1 MTIPNPPANP
11 TQIIYRN
18 PAIGRTPNGNLRLTV
33 EVSPA
38 ELGRIVGYD
47 PRSLVQPRGKSK
59 RNPAVPHNVSTKLI
73 ELQNQV
79 QRAIDVKRVGTMV
92 SYLHEAMATGKFAD
106 WAGIDVVTADEP
118 NLSNLESHHVIS
130 FDSDAEFFIADGQH
144 RYCALLD
151 FVQLYPQ
158 YARDFTQTL
167 TITVLPYLRLAEW
180 AGQSFH
186 DRNYYAVSVR
196 AGKALSVDSR
206 DPLNALARELD
217 EHPAVKAA
225 GGIAYE
231 RDTLLQG
238 DSRFT
243 THSVIHRFVKGFAFG
258 RQGLD
263 SKHTEGFAEVSEV
276 TRENLGN
283 FLLAL
288 SKVLPW
294 LTTKEH
300 NREEF
305 LTRTSVVFSALSVI
319 GHDLFSSDMSTG
331 EIGERIARLA
341 RVDWRRTNL
350 AWVGILGSEKEAKDG
365 TKTVTPSSA
374 RPAIDGL
381 IRYLRGVLDLT
392 PGKDSNGNGREAS
405 NA

>member
-1 MTIPNPPANP
+1 MAIPNPPPSP
-11 TQIIYRN
+11 TQVIYRN
-18 PAIGRTPNGNLRLTV
+18 PAIGRTPNGNMRVTV

-47 PRSLVQPRGKSK
+47 PRSLVQPVRPRKKG
-59 RNPAVPHNVSTKLI
+59 PAVPHNVSAKLVA
-73 ELQNQV
+73 LQNQI
-79 QRAIDVKRVGTMV
+79 QRSVDTKRVTHMV
-92 SYLHEAMATGKFAD
+92 DYLHNAVATGKFGD
-106 WAGIDVVTADEP
+106 WAAIDLVTADEP
-118 NLSNLESHHVIS
+118 NISNFESHHVIS
-130 FDSDAEFFIADGQH
+130 FDSDSEFFIADGQH

-151 FVQLYPQ
+151 FVREYPQ

-167 TITVLPYLRLAEW
+167 TISVLPFLKLAEW

-231 RDTLLQG
+231 RDTLLAG
-238 DSRFT
+238 DQRLT
-243 THSVIHRFVKGFAFG
+243 THSVIHRFVRGFLFG
-258 RQGLD
+258 RHGLD
-263 SKHTEGFAEVSEV
+263 SKATEGFSEAPDV
-276 TRENLGN
+276 ARENLHQY
-283 FLLAL
+283 LLAVGE
-288 SKVLPW
+288 VLPW
-294 LTTKEH
+294 VSKEGA
-300 NREEF
+300 NREDF
-305 LTRTSVVFSALSVI
+305 LARTSVVFSALSVI
-319 GHDLFSSDMSTG
+319 GHDLFSSGLSAG
-331 EIGERIARLA
+331 EIGERVARLA
-341 RVDWRRTNL
+341 RIDWRRTNL

-381 IRYLRGVLDLT
+381 IRFLRERLDIH
-392 PGKDSNGNGREAS
+392 PSGNGNGAD
-405 NA
+405 